1 MTMTTNHD
9 LDTVAAFIDGERIDP
24 LALKRALAT
33 DEGRDYLVELVAM
46 RELVGSST
54 APTDAIIATPTRSS
68 SWRGLAAAAVVALT
82 VGIAGYAVGNV
93 RAERKIAAEREEA
106 NRAPMP
112 TREIPPNSNTTWT
125 ETSGGHN

>member
-1 MTMTTNHD
+1 MTTNND
-9 LDTVAAFIDGERIDP
+9 LDTVAAFIDGERVDP
-24 LALKRALAT
+24 IALKRALAT

-46 RELVGSST
+46 RELIAGPTVTT
-54 APTDAIIATPTRSS
+54 AAIIATPARSS

-112 TREIPPNSNTTWT
+112 TREIPPEAAILSDRIV
-125 ETSGGHN
+125 GGL